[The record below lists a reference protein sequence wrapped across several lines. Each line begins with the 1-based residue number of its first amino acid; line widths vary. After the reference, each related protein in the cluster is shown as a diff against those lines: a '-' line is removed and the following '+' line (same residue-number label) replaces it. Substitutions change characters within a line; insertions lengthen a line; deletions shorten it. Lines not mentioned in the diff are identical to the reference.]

1 VSTGPGAGL
10 LRGVGLL
17 LLCGVGG
24 FLTYWALRPHPAAI
38 YPASRVTGPQV
49 PPPPQAQ
56 PIPQE
61 LPSTALARLDGIQG
75 TLQDF
80 RGRLLVVNFWAT
92 WCEPCRREVPL
103 LDRLRREHVK
113 DGLEIVGI
121 AIDHAKDVQEYVQKQ
136 KISYPVLIGEKG
148 GLEMVQALGMDMV
161 LPFSVFADRQGQIV
175 ALKVGEL
182 HPQEADLILG
192 RLIDLDLG
200 RLDIA
205 TARREIAAGIQRLS
219 GARAAQTSRSSN

>member
-10 LRGVGLL
+10 LRGAGLL

-24 FLTYWALRPHPAAI
+24 FLSYWALRPHPPAI
-38 YPASRVTGPQV
+38 YPASLTTGPQV
-49 PPPPQAQ
+49 PPRPRAQ

-61 LPSTALARLDGIQG
+61 LPSSALARLDGARG

-80 RGRLLVVNFWAT
+80 RGHLLVVNFWAT

-113 DGLEIVGI
+113 DGVEIVGI
-121 AIDHAKDVQEYVQKQ
+121 AIDHAKDVQEYAETQ

-175 ALKVGEL
+175 ALKIGEL
-182 HPQEADLILG
+182 HPEEADLILA

-205 TARREIAAGIQRLS
+205 SARREITAGIQRLTRT
-219 GARAAQTSRSSN
+219 RATQTRPSSN